1 MKYLRACV
9 IGLGIWGAAA
19 PSAATHFMVGVDPAT
34 GAPTLFFYAGMVSGR
49 NDAAGGAPAGGA
61 GDTEFVSPSQSVHLG
76 PETEA
81 ALIAQALAGSD
92 VIDAL
97 LRSHAAMGEEQQL
110 LAAFAASL
118 SQSLGGPG
126 EGGGRDEAGMREGMD
141 ELLAGVV
148 GAALASMRISEEE
161 ARALIER
168 LSGGHV
174 SRPPVPQL
182 PPSAGQGRSEIED
195 RQRELREQAEQR
207 REQQREQLAER
218 EREREQQNQALLAK
232 LEEQRRQQQEA
243 NQRAAEER
251 KRAAEEAL
259 KEKLSA
265 DQRRAYEERMAQR
278 EAEQKRLAQEREAEE
293 RERLRARLLAER
305 GPAPQ
310 DPGEPA
316 TPDSFQDHVA
326 SVSGGS
332 QPGDSGHGDGSAAT
346 PGQGLDDVQTDFAN
360 QQQRD
365 ESVGDA
371 VAAVAW
377 EDFLVNKDGPVTE
390 VFPSESIYGQAS
402 GTYNGLVRGEF
413 EHGVAA
419 NGTIQMNIS
428 FATQDAAGVVRF
440 DDNQGTMQF
449 EGWVGDVGFE
459 LSMEGNAF
467 GGAASGYLYGHL
479 YGANG
484 EEVGGEWGMG
494 VYDGDFAD
502 QYATGHFAAKQ

>member
-1 MKYLRACV
+1 MRESL
-9 IGLGIWGAAA
+9 
-19 PSAATHFMVGVDPAT
+19 D
-34 GAPTLFFYAGMVSGR
+34 
-49 NDAAGGAPAGGA
+49 
-61 GDTEFVSPSQSVHLG
+61 E
-76 PETEA
+76 
-81 ALIAQALAGSD
+81 LIAS
-92 VIDAL
+92 
-97 LRSHAAMGEEQQL
+97 
-110 LAAFAASL
+110 
-118 SQSLGGPG
+118 
-126 EGGGRDEAGMREGMD
+126 
-141 ELLAGVV
+141 VV
-148 GAALASMRISEEE
+148 GAALASMRITEEE

-168 LSGGHV
+168 LTGEHAP
-174 SRPPVPQL
+174 RPPAPQL
-182 PPSAGQGRSEIED
+182 PSSAGQGRSEIED

-207 REQQREQLAER
+207 REQQREQLAQQER
-218 EREREQQNQALLAK
+218 ARAQQNQDLLAK

-243 NQRAAEER
+243 NQRAADER
-251 KRAAEEAL
+251 KRAAEDAL

-265 DQRRAYEERMAQR
+265 EQRRAYEEQMAQR
-278 EAEQKRLAQEREAEE
+278 EAEQKRLAQERAEE
-293 RERLRARLLAER
+293 AERLRARLLAER
-305 GPAPQ
+305 APAPQ

-316 TPDSFQDHVA
+316 TPESFRDHLA

-332 QPGDSGHGDGSAAT
+332 QPGDSGHGDGAAAT
-346 PGQGLDDVQTDFAN
+346 PGQGLGDVQTDFAN

-365 ESVGDA
+365 ESIGDA

-377 EDFLVNKDGPVTE
+377 EDFLANKDGPVTE

-402 GTYNGLVRGEF
+402 GIYNGLVRGEF

-440 DDNQGTMQF
+440 DDNQGIMQF

-467 GGAASGYLYGHL
+467 GGAASGYLYGQL

-494 VYDGDFAD
+494 VYDGAFAD